1 MSSVSFD
8 HHGKVAV
15 VTTGVNQWKRHTA
28 TLLPSLVTAMILGGA
43 ACDAADRP
51 IAKPATAPDP
61 ASSSRVQAT
70 RNAVEDKMKI
80 AIGSKTF
87 EATLEDNP
95 TAGKLKALLPLR
107 LNMTELNG
115 NEKYYDLSTRLPT
128 DARRP
133 GTIQAGDLM
142 LYGDN
147 TLVLFYKPFKTS
159 YTYTRLGRIDN
170 PSGLAAAVG
179 TGDVSVAF
187 ESE

>member
-15 VTTGVNQWKRHTA
+15 STRVNLWKRRHTV

-51 IAKPATAPDP
+51 IAKLAPTSVP
-61 ASSSRVQAT
+61 ASHQVRGTNKAT
-70 RNAVEDKMKI
+70 EAKMRI
-80 AIGSKTF
+80 IIGSKTF
-87 EATLEDNP
+87 KATLEDNA

-107 LNMTELNG
+107 VNMTELNG
-115 NEKYYDLSTRLPT
+115 NEKYYDLPTRLPA
-128 DARRP
+128 DAGRP
-133 GTIQAGDLM
+133 GAIQAGDLM

-159 YTYTRLGRIDN
+159 YTYTRLGRINN